1 MTKYRTALPQLTEST
16 FLTDGGLETTLIFN
30 RGIDLP
36 HFASFDLLMNED
48 GRKVLQE
55 YYQNYIA
62 ISKLN
67 CKGFIL
73 EAATWRANP
82 DWIEKIGYSL
92 DQIDLINKTAIQELE
107 IIRNNHEKEN
117 FKMPISACIGP
128 RGDGYSPKNKM
139 SSKFAEEYHSHQI
152 KILAETNA
160 DLISAMTM
168 NYNEE
173 AIGIV
178 NAAKK
183 YNIPVVISYTVE
195 TDGRLP
201 SGDSLKDAI
210 TTLDKLTDNYVSYF
224 MINCAHPNH
233 FTNVLKTT
241 GNWSGRI
248 GGIRANASTKSH
260 AELDESE
267 TLDEG
272 DKDDLAK
279 CYKDLKTLL
288 PNLNVIGGC
297 CGTDHTHMD
306 KICEVW
312 FQE

>member
-1 MTKYRTALPQLTEST
+1 MAKYRTDLPQLAEST
-16 FLTDGGLETTLIFN
+16 YLTDGGLETTLIFKH
-30 RGIDLP
+30 GIDLP
-36 HFASFDLLMNED
+36 HFASFDLLMTEE
-48 GRKVLQE
+48 GRKVLRE
-55 YYQNYIA
+55 YYLDYIN
-62 ISKLN
+62 ISKPK

-73 EAATWRANP
+73 EAPTWRANP
-82 DWIEKIGYSL
+82 DWIEKIGYSF
-92 DQIDLINKTAIQELE
+92 DQLDLINKTAISELE
-107 IIRNNHEKEN
+107 IVRNGHEKED

-139 SSKFAEEYHSHQI
+139 NSQLAEEYHSHQI
-152 KILAETNA
+152 RILAETNA
-160 DLISAMTM
+160 DLITALTI
-168 NYNEE
+168 NYIEE

-195 TDGRLP
+195 TDGKLP
-201 SGDSLKDAI
+201 SGESLEEAI
-210 TTLDKLTDNYVSYF
+210 TSVDKLTDNYASYY

-233 FTNVLKTT
+233 FSDVLNPNSIWTK
-241 GNWSGRI
+241 RI
-248 GGIRANASTKSH
+248 KGLRANASIKSH

-272 DKDDLAK
+272 DKNDLAN
-279 CYKDLKTLL
+279 CYKDLKALL

>member
-1 MTKYRTALPQLTEST
+1 MAKYRTALPQLAEST

-30 RGIDLP
+30 QGIDLP
-36 HFASFDLLMNED
+36 YFASFDLLMNVD
-48 GRKVLQE
+48 GRKVLRE

-62 ISKLN
+62 ISKAN

-82 DWIEKIGYSL
+82 DWIEKIGYSF
-92 DQIDLINKTAIQELE
+92 DQIDFINKTAIKELE
-107 IIRNNHEKEN
+107 IIRNNHEKED

-139 SSKFAEEYHSHQI
+139 SIKIAEEYHSFQI

-201 SGDSLKDAI
+201 SGDSLKEAI

-312 FQE
+312 FQK

>member
-1 MTKYRTALPQLTEST
+1 MAKYRTALPQLAEST
-16 FLTDGGLETTLIFN
+16 FLTDGGLETTLIFIHQ
-30 RGIDLP
+30 IDLP
-36 HFASFDLLMNED
+36 HFASFDLLMMEE

-55 YYQNYIA
+55 YYLDYIN
-62 ISKLN
+62 ISKPK
-67 CKGFIL
+67 CKGFVL
-73 EAATWRANP
+73 EAPTWRANP
-82 DWIEKIGYSL
+82 DWIEKLGYSP
-92 DQIDLINKTAIQELE
+92 DQIDAINKTAISELE
-107 IIRNNHEKEN
+107 IIRNTHEQED
-117 FKMPISACIGP
+117 FKMPISACVGP
-128 RGDGYSPKNKM
+128 RGDGYSPINKM
-139 SSKFAEEYHSHQI
+139 NSKLAEEYHSHQI
-152 KILAETNA
+152 KIVAETNA
-160 DLISAMTM
+160 DLVTAMTL

-178 NAAKK
+178 NASKQ

-210 TTLDKLTDNYVSYF
+210 TALDKETDNYVSYF

-233 FTNVLKTT
+233 FYDVIKTA
-241 GNWSGRI
+241 GNWSSRI

-272 DKDDLAK
+272 DKDDLAN
-279 CYKDLKTLL
+279 CYKDLKALL